1 MKVEFDVKMTEK
13 IMYNFLLHHAY
24 SSITV
29 IVGNIFGILVAAL
42 GVNMWTTDPGKAIMY
57 IILGIL
63 MIGYTPC
70 SLHFNAKKQIM
81 ASEVFQK
88 PITYTISEQGL
99 SSSQNGVTTEADW
112 DTMMKVTSTAKSII
126 IYTGKNK
133 ATILPK
139 ESMGDKYETVV
150 EMISTHVPAK
160 KVKIRS

>member
-24 SSITV
+24 SSINV
-29 IVGNIFGILVAAL
+29 IIGNIFGILVAVL
-42 GVNMWTTDPGKAIMY
+42 GVNMWNTDPGKGIMY
-57 IILGIL
+57 IVLGVL
-63 MIGYTPC
+63 MVGYTPC

-81 ASEVFQK
+81 ASEVFK
-88 PITYTISEQGL
+88 NPITYTISEEGL
-99 SSSQNGVTTEADW
+99 TSAQDGVTTEAGW
-112 DTMMKVTSTAKSII
+112 DSMIKVVSTVKSII

-150 EMISTHVPAK
+150 ELISTHVSPER
-160 KVKIRS
+160 VKIKS